1 MARSLFL
8 LGRHKLGRTVE
19 HFILFIFV
27 FLLGDLVLI
36 TSSFAAIEA
45 YKQAENRS
53 EAPDWEICHNLGR
66 QQKIKTLDII

>member
-8 LGRHKLGRTVE
+8 LGRHKLGRTASE
-19 HFILFIFV
+19 HFILFIFIFV
-27 FLLGDLVLI
+27 FLLGALVLI
-36 TSSFAAIEA
+36 TLSLAAIEA

-66 QQKIKTLDII
+66 H